1 MSQIDDLNAKIQSA
15 LDEIEGLSGSLGE
28 IEELKAG
35 LRNAN
40 ARLLDNADQ
49 LAKLAEAMDSFRV
62 ALEMSTNA
70 LSTAASDLSKVEAL
84 KIGEQLS
91 SSEAKL
97 TELIETKSSKNF
109 QGVRDEHANTKSEV
123 LSGINHLDEGQ
134 RRILDMAKRSAKA
147 ETKWMAALMAAHVAA
162 TAVVVALILTV
173 VR

>member
-28 IEELKAG
+28 IEDLKAG

-40 ARLLDNADQ
+40 ARLFDNADQ
-49 LAKLAEAMDSFRV
+49 LAKLAEAMESFRA

-91 SSEAKL
+91 SSEVKL
-97 TELIETKSSKNF
+97 TELIETKSSETF
-109 QGVRDEHANTKSEV
+109 RGVRDEHANTKSEV
-123 LSGINHLDEGQ
+123 SSGVNRIGEGQ
-134 RRILDMAKRSAKA
+134 RRILEFAARSAKA
-147 ETKWMAALMAAHVAA
+147 ETKWMVALMATHVATA
-162 TAVVVALILTV
+162 AVVTLILAV